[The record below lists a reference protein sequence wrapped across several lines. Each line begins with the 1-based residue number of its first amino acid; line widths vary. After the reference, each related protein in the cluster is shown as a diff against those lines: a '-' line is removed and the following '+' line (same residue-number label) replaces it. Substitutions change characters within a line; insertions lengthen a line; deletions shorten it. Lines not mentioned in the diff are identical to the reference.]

1 MNGNTKNIITLRS
14 LTEDDLPRAA
24 ELWLACFPED
34 DAEFVSYYF
43 SRRTKPSN
51 LLGLFEDGSLVSM
64 LSFEEMKM
72 YACGAPDGV
81 QVSFVAGVC
90 TEPGK
95 RRRGYVR
102 RLFAR
107 LEELL
112 KERGVQALLLVPFD
126 FGFYE
131 KLGFAPYAVREVI
144 EYNASEAPAGYEEI
158 PVSPEL
164 LSRVYGAYMAGR
176 EGALLRPAAY
186 SEALLEEYRLP
197 GAHAAAVR
205 TEDAEAY
212 CLFWDGAD
220 GEADEF
226 AFTSRSAASALAAL
240 AAERF
245 GISRFPIPAV
255 GAGERFNMIK
265 LLDQACGF
273 LLDPE
278 RKPFDFR
285 KY

>member
-1 MNGNTKNIITLRS
+1 MSADKEKNILLRC
-14 LTEDDLPRAA
+14 LTQEDLPRAA

-43 SRRTKPSN
+43 SRRTCPQN
-51 LLGLFEDGSLVSM
+51 VLGLFGDGSLVSM
-64 LSFEEMKM
+64 LSFDELKM
-72 YACGAPDGV
+72 NACGAPDGV

-102 RLFAR
+102 RLFAK

-112 KERGVQALLLVPFD
+112 AERGVQALLLVPFD
-126 FGFYE
+126 FDFYK
-131 KLGFAPYAVREVI
+131 KLGFSPYAVRELA
-144 EYNASEAPAGYEEI
+144 EYPATETLAGYEEV
-158 PVSPEL
+158 PVSAEL
-164 LSRVYGAYMAGR
+164 IARVYRAYMNGR
-176 EGALLRPAAY
+176 EGALSRTAEY
-186 SEALLEEYRLP
+186 FEALLEEYRLP
-197 GAHAAAVR
+197 GAHAVAVR
-205 TEDAEAY
+205 TADAEAY
-212 CLFWDGAD
+212 CLFWEGSG

-226 AFTSRSAASALAAL
+226 AFTGRSAAAALAAL

>member
-1 MNGNTKNIITLRS
+1 MNENTKNNITLRS

-51 LLGLFEDGSLVSM
+51 MLGLFEDGLLVSM
-64 LSFEEMKM
+64 LSFEETRM
-72 YACGAPDGV
+72 CSSGAPDGV
-81 QVSFVAGVC
+81 SVSFVAGVC

-102 RLFAR
+102 RLFAT
-107 LEELL
+107 LEETL
-112 KERGVQALLLVPFD
+112 KERGVQAILLVPFD
-126 FGFYE
+126 FGFYA
-131 KLGFAPYAVREVI
+131 KLGFAPYAVREVTG
-144 EYNASEAPAGYEEI
+144 YSAPEALAEYEEM
-158 PVSPEL
+158 PVTAEL
-164 LSRVYGAYMAGR
+164 LSRVCGAYMAGR
-176 EGALLRPAAY
+176 EGALSRSAAY
-186 SEALLEEYRLP
+186 YETLLEEYRLP

-226 AFTSRSAASALAAL
+226 AFTGRSAAAALAAL
-240 AAERF
+240 VKERF
-245 GISRFPIPAV
+245 GISRFPVPAV